1 MVKTKDK
8 KHGVNKH
15 EIIQNESII
24 GYKKWFFVIGNR
36 VSCENKGRKDLN

>member
-24 GYKKWFFVIGNR
+24 GYKK
-36 VSCENKGRKDLN
+36 

>member
-24 GYKKWFFVIGNR
+24 RYKKWFVIGNC